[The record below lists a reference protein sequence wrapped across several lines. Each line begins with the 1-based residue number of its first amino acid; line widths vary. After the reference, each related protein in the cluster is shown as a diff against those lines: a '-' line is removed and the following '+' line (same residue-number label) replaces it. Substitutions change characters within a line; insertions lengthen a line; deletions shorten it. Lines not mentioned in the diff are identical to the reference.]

1 MTLLASLKL
10 GGIIHDWNIGV
21 DGYSLLRKDRQG
33 KKGGGV
39 ALYIKNVHTWT
50 EVEMDIGDGSVESL
64 WVRLKGVKNKGD
76 VMLGVYYRPP
86 NQVEEVDEAFFKQL
100 TKSSKAQDLVVMGDF
115 NYPDIC
121 WENNTVGHRLSN
133 KFLDCIADNFL
144 FQKVEKATR
153 GEAVLDLILT
163 NREELV
169 ENLKV
174 EGSLGESDHEIIEFA
189 ILRKGRRENSKIE
202 TMDFRKADFGKL
214 RELIGKVPWESRLR
228 GKTTEESW
236 QFFKGKLLRAQKQ
249 AIPLVRKDRKC
260 CKRPPWLNHEIL
272 HDLKNKKESYKKWKL
287 GQITKDEYRQTT
299 QECRGK
305 IRKAK
310 AQNELK
316 LATGIKGN
324 KKTFYQYIRSKRKTK
339 DRVGPLLSEEGETV
353 TGNLEMAEMLNDFFV
368 SVFTEKSEG
377 MPNIVNANGKGV
389 GLAAKIKKE
398 QVKNHLEK
406 LDACKSP
413 GPDEMHPR
421 ILKELIEEVSEPL
434 AIIFGKSWE
443 TGEIP
448 EDWKRANIVPIYK
461 KGN

>member
-1 MTLLASLKL
+1 MGNKQEELEVLINKYNYDIV
-10 GGIIHDWNIGV
+10 GITETWWDNTHDWNVGV

-64 WVRLKGVKNKGD
+64 WVRLKGAKNKGD

-115 NYPDIC
+115 NYTDIC
-121 WENNTVGHRLSN
+121 WENNTAGHRLSN
-133 KFLDCIADNFL
+133 KFLDCIGDNFL

-169 ENLKV
+169 ENVKV

-189 ILRKGRRENSKIE
+189 ILTKGRRENSKIE

-236 QFFKGKLLRAQKQ
+236 QFFKGTLLRAQKQ

-260 CKRPPWLNHEIL
+260 GKRPPWLNHEIL

-299 QECRGK
+299 QECRVK

-324 KKTFYQYIRSKRKTK
+324 KIRL
-339 DRVGPLLSEEGETV
+339 PTV
-353 TGNLEMAEMLNDFFV
+353 MGCPSHTRHEQ
-368 SVFTEKSEG
+368 
-377 MPNIVNANGKGV
+377 
-389 GLAAKIKKE
+389 IK
-398 QVKNHLEK
+398 
-406 LDACKSP
+406 
-413 GPDEMHPR
+413 
-421 ILKELIEEVSEPL
+421 
-434 AIIFGKSWE
+434 
-443 TGEIP
+443 
-448 EDWKRANIVPIYK
+448 
-461 KGN
+461 

>member
-1 MTLLASLKL
+1 
-10 GGIIHDWNIGV
+10 
-21 DGYSLLRKDRQG
+21 
-33 KKGGGV
+33 
-39 ALYIKNVHTWT
+39 
-50 EVEMDIGDGSVESL
+50 
-64 WVRLKGVKNKGD
+64 
-76 VMLGVYYRPP
+76 
-86 NQVEEVDEAFFKQL
+86 
-100 TKSSKAQDLVVMGDF
+100 MGDF
-115 NYPDIC
+115 NYADIC
-121 WENNTVGHRLSN
+121 WENNTAGHRLSN

-153 GEAVLDLILT
+153 GETVLDLILT

-189 ILRKGRRENSKIE
+189 ILRKGRREYSRIE

-214 RELIGKVPWESRLR
+214 RELIGKVPWELRLR

-236 QFFKGKLLRAQKQ
+236 QFFKGTLLRAQKQ
-249 AIPLVRKDRKC
+249 VIPMVRKDRKC
-260 CKRPPWLNHEIL
+260 GKRPPWLTFEIL
-272 HDLKNKKESYKKWKL
+272 RDLQNKKASYKKWKL
-287 GQITKDEYRQTT
+287 GQITKDEYRKIT

-316 LATGIKGN
+316 LAMGIKGN

-339 DRVGPLLSEEGETV
+339 DRVGPLLNEDGETV
-353 TGNLEMAEMLNDFFV
+353 TGDLEMAEMLNDFFV

-377 MPNIVNANGKGV
+377 MSSIVNAYGKRV
-389 GLAAKIKKE
+389 GLEEKIRKD

-421 ILKELIEEVSEPL
+421 ILK
-434 AIIFGKSWE
+434 
-443 TGEIP
+443 
-448 EDWKRANIVPIYK
+448 
-461 KGN
+461 